1 MKSVDKVREKKRL
14 GQNETQYPEGSQES
28 EHLLEEIVLEGQERD
43 YMKSVSVSAKGR
55 TKKPSC
61 EEDI

>member
-1 MKSVDKVREKKRL
+1 MRPNIQRALRS
-14 GQNETQYPEGSQES
+14 QNIYV
-28 EHLLEEIVLEGQERD
+28 LEEIVLEGQERD